1 MAKRRAPEII
11 TGHRVRLPDGVRS
24 PFEVYLNGV
33 KQELG
38 RDYRVSSSEL
48 VFKQELV
55 RQKLGTGAWFLGAW
69 GIGTYKRNDEVDVR
83 YEVQGHPTVAQGLEF
98 IPD

>member
-1 MAKRRAPEII
+1 MGKRKKIEVL
-11 TGHRVRLPDGVRS
+11 TGHRVRLPAEVRS

-33 KQELG
+33 KQEFG
-38 RDYRVSSSEL
+38 FDYQVRSGEL
-48 VFKQELV
+48 VFSRELV

-69 GIGTYKRNDEVDVR
+69 GIGTYKQNDEVDVR
-83 YEVQGHPTVAQGLEF
+83 YEVRGHPTVAHALDV